1 MPPQTQKK
9 NRRLATAEELQ
20 RLFQLALDMLC
31 IGGFD
36 GYFKVVNPAW
46 ERVLGYTAEELTSR
60 PWLDFVHPDD
70 IEKTIHAGD
79 TLGEGVE
86 VIRFQNRYR
95 AKDGSYRWLSWMS
108 RPHVEGKMI
117 YAVARDITEGK
128 ETQLELE
135 RSRIEAEAANRA
147 KSAFL
152 ANMSHEI
159 RTPMNSI
166 IGMTD
171 LVLDSKLS
179 SEQRQHLETVRQ
191 SAEALLALLDD
202 VLDLSKIEAQ
212 KLRIE
217 RVEFR
222 LRETVQ
228 DVVRMLAFRA
238 DPAVLKLSTDIQT
251 ETPNN
256 LIGDPNR
263 FRQVLVNLVGNAIKF
278 TTKGQVTVCVRVKTV
293 TAQNV
298 ILKCSVTDTGIGIP
312 LDKQKVI
319 FDAFAQ
325 ADASITRKYGGTGL
339 GLSICNQLIQL
350 MGGQI
355 SVQSAPKKGT
365 TFSFEL
371 PFGIGPP
378 RDAISEPPK
387 LQTTPGNVKPI
398 PLKVLVVEDNA
409 VNQKLARLLLRK
421 LGHRPT
427 IASNGR
433 VALRILER
441 RRFDLVL
448 MDIQMPLMG
457 GLQTTAA
464 IRESEKQSGE
474 HIPIIAMT
482 AHAMSSNRENAL
494 RSGMD
499 DFICKPIHVEQLRR
513 VLEPFA
519 APALNTASLLAG
531 LGGNEKLVRELVD
544 VFVTDAPKLMSRIER
559 AIKRGDAGR
568 LKETAHAL
576 KGSIG
581 NFETSRAFSAARRLE
596 LLGREKK
603 LQYAPAALA
612 DAKME
617 LKRLIETLRS
627 LS

>member
-9 NRRLATAEELQ
+9 NPRLVTVEELY

-31 IGGFD
+31 IAGFD

-70 IEKTIHAGD
+70 VEKTIHAGD
-79 TLGEGVE
+79 TLGGGVE

-95 AKDGSYRWLSWMS
+95 SKDGSYRWLSWMS

-117 YAVARDITEGK
+117 YAVARDITEAK

-135 RSRIEAEAANRA
+135 RSRIEAEAATRA

-166 IGMTD
+166 IGMTN

-179 SEQRQHLETVRQ
+179 SEQRQHLETVKR
-191 SAEALLALLDD
+191 SSEALLALLDD
-202 VLDLSKIEAQ
+202 ILDLSKIEAQ
-212 KLRIE
+212 KLLIE
-217 RVEFR
+217 QVEFR

-228 DVVRMLAFRA
+228 DVVRMLAFRTN
-238 DPAVLKLSTDIQT
+238 PAVLKLSTDIHS

-263 FRQVLVNLVGNAIKF
+263 LRQILVNLIGNAIKF
-278 TTKGQVTVCVRVKTV
+278 TSKGSVTVRVRVKTLSADTV
-293 TAQNV
+293 VLNCFV
-298 ILKCSVTDTGIGIP
+298 SDTGIGIP
-312 LDKQKVI
+312 LEKQKVI

-350 MGGQI
+350 MGGEI
-355 SVQSAPKKGT
+355 SVESEPKKGT
-365 TFSFEL
+365 TFSFTL
-371 PFGIGPP
+371 PFGIAPP
-378 RDAISEPPK
+378 KDPISEPAK
-387 LQTTPGNVKPI
+387 LQRRPAHIKPI
-398 PLKVLVVEDNA
+398 PLKVLVVEDNT
-409 VNQKLARLLLRK
+409 VNQKLARLLLQK
-421 LGHRPT
+421 LGHRST
-427 IASNGR
+427 VVSNGR
-433 VALRILER
+433 AAVRALER

-448 MDIQMPLMG
+448 MDIQMPTMG
-457 GLQTTAA
+457 GLQTTEA
-464 IRESEKQSGE
+464 IRASEKQTGE

-482 AHAMSSNRENAL
+482 AHAMSSNRQNAL
-494 RSGMD
+494 NAGMD
-499 DFICKPIHVEQLRR
+499 DFISKPIDVEQLRCVMER
-513 VLEPFA
+513 FA

-531 LGGNEKLVRELVD
+531 FGGNEKLFRELVD

-559 AIKRGDAGR
+559 AIERGDAGR

-596 LLGREKK
+596 FLGREKK
-603 LQYAPAALA
+603 LEYAPAAFA
-612 DAKME
+612 EAKTE

-627 LS
+627 VS

>member
-9 NRRLATAEELQ
+9 NPRLATVEELY

-31 IGGFD
+31 IAGFD

-70 IEKTIHAGD
+70 VEKTIHAGD
-79 TLGEGVE
+79 TLGGGVE

-95 AKDGSYRWLSWMS
+95 SKDGSYRWLSWMS

-117 YAVARDITEGK
+117 YAVARDITEAK

-135 RSRIEAEAANRA
+135 RSRIEAEAATRA

-166 IGMTD
+166 IGMTN
-171 LVLDSKLS
+171 LVLDSELS
-179 SEQRQHLETVRQ
+179 SEQRQHLETVKR
-191 SAEALLALLDD
+191 SSEALLALLDD
-202 VLDLSKIEAQ
+202 ILDLSKIEAQ
-212 KLRIE
+212 KLLIE
-217 RVEFR
+217 QVEFR

-228 DVVRMLAFRA
+228 DVVRMLAFRTN
-238 DPAVLKLSTDIQT
+238 PAVLKLSTDIHS

-263 FRQVLVNLVGNAIKF
+263 LRQILVNLIGNAIKF
-278 TTKGQVTVCVRVKTV
+278 TSKGSVTVRVRVKTLSADTV
-293 TAQNV
+293 VLNCFV
-298 ILKCSVTDTGIGIP
+298 SDTGIGIP
-312 LDKQKVI
+312 LEKQKVI

-350 MGGQI
+350 MGGEI
-355 SVQSAPKKGT
+355 SVESEPKKGT
-365 TFSFEL
+365 TFSFTL
-371 PFGIGPP
+371 PFGIAPP
-378 RDAISEPPK
+378 KDPISEPAK
-387 LQTTPGNVKPI
+387 LQRRPAHIKPI
-398 PLKVLVVEDNA
+398 PLKVLVVEDNT
-409 VNQKLARLLLRK
+409 VNQKLARLLLQK
-421 LGHRPT
+421 LGHRST
-427 IASNGR
+427 VVSNGR
-433 VALRILER
+433 AAVRALER

-448 MDIQMPLMG
+448 MDIQMPTMG
-457 GLQTTAA
+457 GLQTTEA
-464 IRESEKQSGE
+464 IRASEKQTGE

-482 AHAMSSNRENAL
+482 AHAMSSNRQNAL
-494 RSGMD
+494 NAGMD
-499 DFICKPIHVEQLRR
+499 DFISKPIDVEQLRCVMER
-513 VLEPFA
+513 FA

-531 LGGNEKLVRELVD
+531 FGGNEKLFRELVD

-559 AIKRGDAGR
+559 AIERRDAGR

-596 LLGREKK
+596 FLGREKK
-603 LQYAPAALA
+603 LEYAPAAFA
-612 DAKME
+612 EAKTE

-627 LS
+627 VS